1 MPAQA
6 RQPPDTRGVSDDPTL
21 QGLTQS
27 AGARAALAKAQVPSG
42 GRHYALMSPQGRP
55 GRCQRHGLVTA
66 SVTARSPPTSRPGGH
81 QRHGLVTAN
90 VTARSPPASRP
101 GHRQRHGPVT
111 AHASVTAASLLSAHG
126 HQRPSHH
133 TRELS
138 PGFADTEAQSFLQSQ
153 SEVGHQEVRSPF
165 SNESRFRV
173 LGTSTVASPL
183 FAADG
188 PLQLR
193 EATMLSTVP
202 GGSRF

>member
-1 MPAQA
+1 MPSWRSGLA
-6 RQPPDTRGVSDDPTL
+6 RPGPTAT
-21 QGLTQS
+21 GH
-27 AGARAALAKAQVPSG
+27 AGRERRSHLAGTHSKCRRPSRAGEGSG
-42 GRHYALMSPQGRP
+42 PLGRP
-55 GRCQRHGLVTA
+55 PL
-66 SVTARSPPTSRPGGH
+66 RSDEPPGPPRSLPTSRPGGH
-81 QRHGLVTAN
+81 
-90 VTARSPPASRP
+90 
-101 GHRQRHGPVT
+101 QRHGPVT

>member
-1 MPAQA
+1 MDLPAQA
-6 RQPPDTRGVSDDPTL
+6 RQPPDTRDVSDDPTL

-27 AGARAALAKAQVPSG
+27 AGARAALAKAQVPLG
-42 GRHYALMSPQGRP
+42 GRHYALTSPQSRP
-55 GRCQRHGLVTA
+55 GRR
-66 SVTARSPPTSRPGGH
+66 R
-81 QRHGLVTAN
+81 
-90 VTARSPPASRP
+90 
-101 GHRQRHGPVT
+101 RHGPVT
-111 AHASVTAASLLSAHG
+111 AHASITAASLLSAHG

-133 TRELS
+133 MRELS

-165 SNESRFRV
+165 SNESRFRL

-183 FAADG
+183 SAADG

>member
-1 MPAQA
+1 MDLPAQA
-6 RQPPDTRGVSDDPTL
+6 RQPPDTRDVSDDPTL

-27 AGARAALAKAQVPSG
+27 AGARAALAKAQVPTD
-42 GRHYALMSPQGRP
+42 GRHYALTSPQGRP
-55 GRCQRHGLVTA
+55 GRC
-66 SVTARSPPTSRPGGH
+66 
-81 QRHGLVTAN
+81 
-90 VTARSPPASRP
+90 
-101 GHRQRHGPVT
+101 QRHGPVT

-165 SNESRFRV
+165 SNESRFRL

>member
-6 RQPPDTRGVSDDPTL
+6 RQPPDTRDVSDDPTL

-66 SVTARSPPTSRPGGH
+66 S
-81 QRHGLVTAN
+81 

-165 SNESRFRV
+165 SNESRFRL

-183 FAADG
+183 SAADG

>member
-1 MPAQA
+1 MDLPAQA
-6 RQPPDTRGVSDDPTL
+6 RQPPDTRDVSDDPTL

-42 GRHYALMSPQGRP
+42 GRYYALMSPQGRP
-55 GRCQRHGLVTA
+55 GRCQRHGL
-66 SVTARSPPTSRPGGH
+66 
-81 QRHGLVTAN
+81 
-90 VTARSPPASRP
+90 
-101 GHRQRHGPVT
+101 VT

-165 SNESRFRV
+165 SNESRFRL

-183 FAADG
+183 SAADG

>member
-1 MPAQA
+1 MDLPAQA
-6 RQPPDTRGVSDDPTL
+6 RQPPDTRDVSDDPTL

-55 GRCQRHGLVTA
+55 GRC
-66 SVTARSPPTSRPGGH
+66 
-81 QRHGLVTAN
+81 
-90 VTARSPPASRP
+90 
-101 GHRQRHGPVT
+101 QRHGPVT

-165 SNESRFRV
+165 SNESRFRL

-183 FAADG
+183 SAADG